1 MKNTYTAHTMT
12 VYFNE
17 DAIYNFIDENME
29 TLLGSMTEGNFRDF
43 GKNITVQCT
52 YNSMLDTEEEL
63 NGEPKVALYELYTTL
78 MTVKFQIDEDG
89 DANIND
95 LRINAG
101 LYLNSIDDMV
111 SNEEI

>member
-29 TLLGSMTEGNFRDF
+29 TLLESMAEDDYRDF
-43 GKNITVQCT
+43 GKNVSVKCT
-52 YNSMLDTEEEL
+52 YNNTFNTEEEL

-89 DANIND
+89 NANIND
-95 LRINAG
+95 LRIDAS
-101 LYLNSIDDMV
+101 LYLNSLDDMV

>member
-1 MKNTYTAHTMT
+1 MKNTYTARTMT

-29 TLLGSMTEGNFRDF
+29 TLLGSMAEDDYRDF
-43 GKNITVQCT
+43 GKNVSVKCT
-52 YNSMLDTEEEL
+52 YNSVLDTEEEL
-63 NGEPKVALYELYTTL
+63 DGEPKVALYELYTTL

-89 DANIND
+89 NANIND
-95 LRINAG
+95 LRIDAS

-111 SNEEI
+111 TNEEI